1 MMDGDEERRVKACT
15 MEIFEDLASRDALQ
29 RTFHVFGV
37 NRGGTTAV
45 SGVLSALGIP
55 FGPETGTNLEDREF
69 RLRRG
74 LDAILETVA
83 RRNEAFDVWG
93 WKHPHSN
100 GYIEDL
106 LPHLRNVRF
115 ILTTRDL
122 GANALGMYARG
133 DENAVMSLR
142 STMKQTRRNLNFV
155 LAQERPTLIVSYE
168 KLLLHTEQTAVEVAR
183 FCGLELTDDRL
194 QEIVEFVR
202 PGRYKSD

>member
-1 MMDGDEERRVKACT
+1 MDGEDELRVKACT
-15 MEIFEDLASRDALQ
+15 MRLFEDVASQEAPQ
-29 RTFHVFGV
+29 RTFHIFGV

-45 SGVLSALGIP
+45 AGVLSGLGIP
-55 FGPETGTNLEDREF
+55 LGTETGTNLEDRDF
-69 RLRRG
+69 RLKRG
-74 LDAILETVA
+74 LGAIVETVA

-115 ILTTRDL
+115 IVTTRDL

-142 STMKQTRRNLNFV
+142 ASMKQTRRNLNFV
-155 LAQERPTLIVSYE
+155 LEHKRPTLIVSYE
-168 KLLLHTEQTAVEVAR
+168 KLLLRTEQTVSEIAR
-183 FCGLELTDDRL
+183 FCGVEMTADHMRK
-194 QEIVEFVR
+194 INEFVQ
-202 PGRYKSD
+202 PGRYKTD